1 MLYREF
7 LKMDRQ
13 FESAVNLGLDLNK
26 YKKIKEY
33 IPTDSSIKVLKQ
45 YLMSIEDEKS
55 ERATVLIGPYG
66 KGKSHLLLILCALVG
81 MPLGNEEN
89 VQVLNTLIDNI
100 EKQDA
105 DTATLAK
112 NIISKK
118 KRLMPV
124 IINGGYGDLQQTFLV
139 ALKEA
144 LERENI
150 EGITPDT
157 YYEIAISTIEKWEK
171 EYPATLQAFEEKLS
185 EKKYSLAQLIDLL
198 HNYDKKAYDI
208 FCKIH
213 PKVCSG
219 SIFNPMI
226 NMDIVNMY
234 KVVNEELRKTHAYTG
249 MIVIF
254 DEFSKFLENT
264 KVQSSGELK
273 ILQDF
278 AEMVNRQSN
287 HIYLTCITHKP
298 IGNYTKQLSK
308 ERALAYRA
316 VEGRFKEIYFVS
328 SAEQNYELIKNSIQ
342 RDDIKFSQYK
352 IENKD
357 LFGRLKDEIT
367 SLGIFPQG
375 MNVLDEIVEGCFPL
389 HPMTTFMSIRIS
401 ELVAQN
407 ERTLFTFLA
416 SHQKHT
422 LRNFI
427 ETNKIRNKML
437 TMDRLYDYFKDGFKK
452 EISNEVIATVFA
464 QTENLLRKKMT
475 KVQSKILKAMALI
488 NIINQPALIQATRKV
503 LLVAVA
509 EEEDVFEQEMNDLIR
524 NHHVFKRNSDGVY
537 ICLNTSNV
545 DIRNRIN
552 EYKQVKV
559 RNFNRRE
566 VLSKIYDLGYALP
579 KQFNDDYQMIR
590 FFKNEFITFNE
601 FSMLDNAKEVLKEKN
616 SDGVIWYLIYD
627 EVDNLSMIREKLQ
640 QLRDER
646 LLVCIPEEAFGID
659 EHLKEYIAIEL
670 LKNDKNLIENDVPVI
685 DELNLY
691 QQDTEEAIRN
701 YIHKYFSVE
710 NEVNEWITFK
720 ETKKIN
726 SKKTLSNILSAICK
740 DIYWKTPIVAS
751 ELINK
756 HNISGP
762 ILTARNKVIN
772 NIIEGNELI
781 TKGNSPDITITRAV
795 ITNKHVLEE
804 DVDDLGLAEALIEIE
819 KFIKGAD
826 GKVQN
831 LGDLYEILQDAPY
844 GMRRGIIPIYIAVYL
859 KKYSNDVVIYNQLKE
874 VELNVETLRHMDKEP
889 CKYNLIL
896 ERGTTDKVSYIE
908 SMNKIF
914 EVNSKSTN
922 FHTQCIEIVEKMKN
936 WFRSLPKCSRELQGD
951 NYISEFRKQII
962 KFDIN
967 PREFLLDIVPV
978 KICQNESVLECVAII
993 KNIKETCDKHF
1004 EQLIENL
1011 INETKQVFMPGYEG
1025 ELSGAL
1031 KGWYTTLDSNLEQY
1045 MLDAQ
1050 ASRIIDLIRNMDEYN
1065 EKRILERLGIEVTGL
1080 HLEDW
1085 TKHTSEEFLK
1095 ELQSIK
1101 EDISNIKVINTGANE
1116 GVKISIQLNGITKQK
1131 LLREE
1136 EISPIGETL
1145 LTNLKDSLDEYGDAI
1160 EASEK
1165 MSILIQLIDTLM

>member
-1 MLYREF
+1 MLYRDF

-26 YKKIKEY
+26 YKKIEEY
-33 IPTDSSIKVLKQ
+33 IPTDSSVKVLKQ
-45 YLMSIEDEKS
+45 YLSSIEDEKAD
-55 ERATVLIGPYG
+55 RATVLIGPYG

-81 MPLGNEEN
+81 MPLEKEEN
-89 VQVLNTLIDNI
+89 VQVLNRLIDNI
-100 EKQDA
+100 EKQDVEA
-105 DTATLAK
+105 AILAR
-112 NIISKK
+112 NIISNK

-150 EGITPDT
+150 EGITPNT
-157 YYEIAISTIEKWEK
+157 YYEVAVSTIKKWEQ
-171 EYPATLQAFEEKLS
+171 EYPATLKAFEEKLH
-185 EKKYSLAQLIDLL
+185 EKKYNLNQLIDLL
-198 HNYDKKAYDI
+198 NNYDKKAYDT

-213 PKVCSG
+213 PEVCSG

-234 KVVNEELRKTHAYTG
+234 KVVNDELRKTHGYSG
-249 MIVIF
+249 ILVIF

-278 AEMVNRQSN
+278 AEMANRQSN
-287 HIYLTCITHKP
+287 QVYLTCITHKP
-298 IGNYTKQLSK
+298 IGNYTKDLSK

-352 IENKD
+352 KENRY
-357 LFGRLKDEIT
+357 FFNQLKDDVT
-367 SLGIFPQG
+367 SLGLFPQG
-375 MNVLDEIVEGCFPL
+375 MNVLDEIAEGCFPL

-427 ETNKIRNKML
+427 ETNKVKNKML
-437 TMDRLYDYFKDGFKK
+437 TMDRLYDYFKEGFKK
-452 EISNEVIATVFA
+452 EMSNEVIATVFS

-488 NIINQPALIQATRKV
+488 NMINQPVLIQATKKI

-509 EEEDVFEQEMNDLIR
+509 EDEDTFEQEMNDLIR
-524 NHHVFKRNSDGVY
+524 QHHVFKRNSDGVY

-566 VLSKIYDLGYALP
+566 VLAQIHDLGYTLP
-579 KQFNDDYQMIR
+579 KQFNDDHQMIR

-601 FSMLDNAKEVLKEKN
+601 LSVLDNALEVLNERK
-616 SDGVIWYLIYD
+616 SDGIIWYLIYD
-627 EVDNLSMIREKLQ
+627 EEDNLSMVQEKLG
-640 QLRDER
+640 QLNDER
-646 LLVCIPEEAFGID
+646 LLVCIPEKAFSID
-659 EHLKEYIAIEL
+659 EHLREYMAIEL
-670 LKNDKNLIENDVPVI
+670 LKNDKNLIENDLPVLE
-685 DELNLY
+685 ELNLY
-691 QQDTEEAIRN
+691 QQDTEEAILN
-701 YIHKYFSVE
+701 YINKYFAVE
-710 NEVNEWITFK
+710 NEANEWVTATEI
-720 ETKKIN
+720 KKIN
-726 SKKTLSNILSAICK
+726 SKKTLSSILSAICK
-740 DIYWKTPIVAS
+740 EVYKKTPIIAS

-756 HNISGP
+756 HSISGP

-772 NIIEGNELI
+772 NILEGNELI

-804 DVDDLGLAEALIEIE
+804 DVDDLGLAEALAEIE
-819 KFIKGAD
+819 KFIKAAD

-831 LGDLYEILQDAPY
+831 MGTLYETLQNAPY
-844 GMRRGIIPIYIAVYL
+844 GMRKGIIPIYIAIYL

-874 VELNVETLRHMDKEP
+874 VELNVETLKHMDKEP
-889 CKYNLIL
+889 YKYNLIL
-896 ERGTTDKVSYIE
+896 EKGTTDKVSYIE
-908 SMNKIF
+908 SMGKIF
-914 EVNSKSTN
+914 AVNSKAAN
-922 FHTQCIEIVEKMKN
+922 FHTQCIDIVEKMKN

-951 NYISEFRKQII
+951 AYISEFRKQIV

-967 PREFLLDIVPV
+967 PREFLLDIVPS
-978 KICQNESVLECVAII
+978 KICKNKNLSECTII
-993 KNIKETCDKHF
+993 IRNIKDTCDKHF
-1004 EQLIENL
+1004 EDLMARL
-1011 INETKQVFMPGYEG
+1011 INETKDLFMTGYEG
-1025 ELSGAL
+1025 ELAGAL
-1031 KGWYTTLDSNLEQY
+1031 KAWYATLDSNLEQY

-1050 ASRIIDLIRNMDEYN
+1050 ASRIIELIRNIDDYN
-1065 EKRILERLGIEVTGL
+1065 EKRILERLGIEVIGL

-1085 TKHTSEEFLK
+1085 ANHTSEEFL
-1095 ELQSIK
+1095 EQLQVIK
-1101 EDISNIKVINTGANE
+1101 DDISNIKVTNEEIEE
-1116 GVKISIQLNGITKQK
+1116 GVKISIKLNGMTKQK
-1131 LLREE
+1131 VLREE

-1145 LTNLKDSLDEYGDAI
+1145 LSNLRDSLDEYGDAI
-1160 EASEK
+1160 ETSEK